1 MNRFTGI
8 IVAVVGVLIA
18 VLSFLKFIPLV
29 STGVSLI
36 LLGLLVFGLSFVP
49 KPATEDTP
57 RMSTSET
64 LGAIFYAPTKVF
76 RNLRRH
82 PRWLVVLLISAILSA
97 VYINAFYIRLTPK
110 RIADFTVDKIA
121 QSGFVPPEAVA
132 KVREQTLETATNPIS
147 RAGQSV
153 NSFVGLVFITAFV
166 GLIFWLFG
174 MVMGGNINYWQAFSA
189 TAYTIF
195 PVSVITY
202 ILSLV
207 ILFIKDPDQ
216 IHPLIGQ
223 NSLVQDNL
231 SFLVSS
237 ATNPVIFSLLSALSI
252 LGFYRLWLN
261 AVGLQ
266 NAGERITPTIAWSAA
281 ITVWIAGLLLAVI
294 MAMLFGNFLS

>member
-64 LGAIFYAPTKVF
+64 LGAIFYAPTEVF

-97 VYINAFYIRLTPK
+97 VYINAFYIRLTPE
-110 RIADFTVDKIA
+110 RIANFTVDKIA